1 MGDATIEDA
10 LIKAAHRGVSVK
22 ICAENEDGEYNS
34 AFTRLAKAGVKISY
48 YSSPSGFYIHGKVI
62 EADYGTNRARA
73 FIGSENFSSTSLHRN
88 RELGLVT
95 ADPAVLA
102 SIARTF
108 RGDFSRGTRWH

>member
-1 MGDATIEDA
+1 VT
-10 LIKAAHRGVSVK
+10 VK

-34 AFTRLAKAGVKISY
+34 AFARLAKAGVQISY

-62 EADYGTNRARA
+62 EADDGTNHARA

-102 SIARTF
+102 SIAKTFAADF
-108 RGDFSRGTRWH
+108 RGGTRWG